1 MNECGDSVE
10 ASEIK
15 AASEQLIL
23 KRSQI
28 IKELRTRGDQWREFE
43 QVCREIVELD
53 RRLERDID
61 RVTQAILKGVLPR
74 LMQIVESGRQIGSA
88 YGVYS

>member
-1 MNECGDSVE
+1 VNECGDFVE

-15 AASEQLIL
+15 AAREQLIL

-43 QVCREIVELD
+43 QVYREIVELD
-53 RRLERDID
+53 RKLD
-61 RVTQAILKGVLPR
+61 RQMGDGQVLGQGNDRGV
-74 LMQIVESGRQIGSA
+74 
-88 YGVYS
+88 

>member
-1 MNECGDSVE
+1 MNECGDFVE

-15 AASEQLIL
+15 AAREQLIL

-28 IKELRTRGDQWREFE
+28 IKELRARGDQWRKFE

-53 RRLERDID
+53 RKLERQFGDGQVLGQGDD
-61 RVTQAILKGVLPR
+61 RAV
-74 LMQIVESGRQIGSA
+74 
-88 YGVYS
+88 